1 MKDGGIG
8 LITAANC
15 ALLSPLKHCTQGD
28 DSVGLKRLLNPN
40 KFLQRWTSFKLSQSV
55 LAGLKPPF

>member
-8 LITAANC
+8 LITTANC

-28 DSVGLKRLLNPN
+28 NSVGFKRLLNPN
-40 KFLQRWTSFKLSQSV
+40 KFLQR
-55 LAGLKPPF
+55 